1 MKKLLAITF
10 VICFCLSGFSQHTYY
25 AAAKAGLSIREQP
38 GTSAKVLDKIPYG
51 EKLVTVAGD
60 ANQPAI
66 STEGF
71 NGFWWKISYNG
82 KTGYIVSSYVLPLP
96 APRAGTKTL
105 SDYFAQQ
112 SAPNGN
118 PLTIKKSD
126 AALNEMGESELTKQ
140 LYKNGMEWHKSQGYE
155 FGSDVYMLPDF
166 TIEQCYLLVRLIG
179 QYPELIADKDVFPS
193 KNSTIKNP
201 AGDKTIEV
209 IRDKQDGPGGPI
221 QKIKITLAQGAYT
234 EFEIFLLDTQA
245 VIFYSSGV

>member
-1 MKKLLAITF
+1 MKKIPAFILSLFICLAAFT
-10 VICFCLSGFSQHTYY
+10 QHTYY

-38 GTSAKVLDKIPYG
+38 GTSAKILDKIPYG
-51 EKLVTVAGD
+51 EKLTTIAGD

-96 APRAGTKTL
+96 APKAGTKTL
-105 SDYFAQQ
+105 PDYFAQV
-112 SAPNGN
+112 SAVNGS

-140 LYKNGMEWHKSQGYE
+140 LYKNGMEWHRSQGYE

-166 TIEQCYLLVRLIG
+166 TIEQCYLLMRLIG

-193 KNSTIKNP
+193 KNSSIKNP
-201 AGDKTIEV
+201 VGDKTIEV

-234 EFEIFLLDTQA
+234 KFEIFMLDTQA